1 MKTGKFL
8 AILAVASLGIASS
21 ANAGIAPPPPVVP
34 EPSTYI
40 AGVLL
45 LLPFGVSALRSLRR
59 KQ

>member
-1 MKTGKFL
+1 MKIGKLL
-8 AILAVASLGIASS
+8 AILAVASLGIVSS
-21 ANAGIAPPPPVVP
+21 ANATAVGAPVP

-40 AGVLL
+40 AGALL

>member
-1 MKTGKFL
+1 MKTGKLL

-21 ANAGIAPPPPVVP
+21 ANASVGTAVP

-40 AGVLL
+40 AGALL

>member
-21 ANAGIAPPPPVVP
+21 ANAAAVGTAVP